1 MGFRKNSFKIKLII
15 FLEALIILFNSIL
28 GIIIWKQMKFMVRE
42 ISRNKLMTIAKTT
55 AYFID
60 APTHEKIWAEE
71 DMNGED
77 YKKIHLTLKKIAEA
91 NPEIDDIYTLRKSK
105 INDDWTFV
113 VEGYETRDLNEDGEI
128 TKEEQAAVIGE
139 YFDSSYSPEVFN
151 ALKEPSA
158 DYNPSCDKW
167 GCFLSGYA
175 PIKDA
180 SGQTIAVATADIRVQ
195 NIIDFE
201 KKTKIII
208 LIILGF
214 LFVFLPFIIYLFLI
228 RITKPVTEII
238 DGISKFGHDLSTRI
252 PIRSKDEFGI
262 ISKAF
267 NNMASELQELY
278 IDLEKKVR
286 EKTKNLEKKIDE
298 IEEKKAKEEAL
309 FASIGEGIIATDKKG
324 RIIISNNQFEK
335 IIGTSSEKIINKKTF
350 SVYNLLDEKEKP
362 IPYEQS
368 PEMIALN
375 HASKTIGSFIC
386 ERTDKTKIPIMIT
399 ATPVIFKKETIG
411 SIIVFRDITEEKAIN
426 KAKSEFVSLASH
438 QLLTPLAN
446 IRWYTEMLLEENNY
460 SKEKRRKYFSKI
472 ENSSQKMV
480 ELVQALLNVSRIEMG
495 TFLIETQPTDI
506 LEIISSILDELNYKI
521 KEKNLSISKKF
532 PKKLDT
538 FIADPRMLR
547 VIFQNLLS
555 NSVKYTR
562 KNGQVEIFISKN
574 KENLTIQVTDNGY
587 GIPEDQKDKIFTK
600 LFRADN
606 VREEETDGTGLGL
619 YITKSIVDNSGG
631 KIWFESTENKVT
643 NFYVK
648 YPLSGMKNLK
658 GKKEIIIKQP

>member
-1 MGFRKNSFKIKLII
+1 M
-15 FLEALIILFNSIL
+15 
-28 GIIIWKQMKFMVRE
+28 
-42 ISRNKLMTIAKTT
+42 
-55 AYFID
+55 
-60 APTHEKIWAEE
+60 
-71 DMNGED
+71 
-77 YKKIHLTLKKIAEA
+77 
-91 NPEIDDIYTLRKSK
+91 
-105 INDDWTFV
+105 
-113 VEGYETRDLNEDGEI
+113 
-128 TKEEQAAVIGE
+128 
-139 YFDSSYSPEVFN
+139 
-151 ALKEPSA
+151 
-158 DYNPSCDKW
+158 
-167 GCFLSGYA
+167 
-175 PIKDA
+175 
-180 SGQTIAVATADIRVQ
+180 
-195 NIIDFE
+195 
-201 KKTKIII
+201 
-208 LIILGF
+208 
-214 LFVFLPFIIYLFLI
+214 
-228 RITKPVTEII
+228 
-238 DGISKFGHDLSTRI
+238 
-252 PIRSKDEFGI
+252 
-262 ISKAF
+262 
-267 NNMASELQELY
+267 
-278 IDLEKKVR
+278 
-286 EKTKNLEKKIDE
+286 
-298 IEEKKAKEEAL
+298 
-309 FASIGEGIIATDKKG
+309 
-324 RIIISNNQFEK
+324 
-335 IIGTSSEKIINKKTF
+335 
-350 SVYNLLDEKEKP
+350 
-362 IPYEQS
+362 
-368 PEMIALN
+368 
-375 HASKTIGSFIC
+375 
-386 ERTDKTKIPIMIT
+386 
-399 ATPVIFKKETIG
+399 
-411 SIIVFRDITEEKAIN
+411 AIN